1 MTLFLMNSRCVPAQ
15 RLGAAATLALAFLAS
30 HALAAAPAAPPVD
43 GGVAGLAQLASGKIV
58 GLSNAAVPLPRPG
71 ADSSAQIN
79 ALLKAPL
86 SAEAAVRIAL
96 LNNPGWQ
103 AALAGA
109 GVGISDAA
117 LNTSPAKRKALQALT
132 LLSAQA
138 RKAWIEAVA
147 AAQSAAA
154 LQQAQETALAAGD
167 LARRMAQAGNIS
179 KLQQAKD
186 QLALSEATVQLAK
199 AQQAAFNARE
209 QLIVTLG
216 LWGGQTGFAL
226 PTELPALPHQPQELP
241 DIENRALREA
251 SELRLARSQWQL
263 QLASSPRPASADA
276 LWDAMGEAAAVR
288 ALAVNTRSQAR
299 LVYNNYRTAYDVAR
313 HYQSEVVPLR
323 QFIND
328 EITLRYNGMLL
339 SVFDLL
345 ADSRAQAQAASSAME
360 AQRDFWLA
368 EADLQTLLAG
378 APVALSAA
386 PTSSASPS
394 GEAAAAGH

>member
-1 MTLFLMNSRCVPAQ
+1 MTTFFNSPATPAQ
-15 RLGAAATLALAFLAS
+15 RLGAAAALALAFLTS
-30 HALAAAPAAPPVD
+30 HALAAAPALD

-58 GLSNAAVPLPRPG
+58 GLSDAAAVPLPRPG
-71 ADSSAQIN
+71 ADSSAEIN
-79 ALLKAPL
+79 ALLKTPL

-103 AALAGA
+103 ATLAGA

-117 LNTSPAKRKALQALT
+117 LNTSPAKLKALQDLT

-138 RKAWIEAVA
+138 RKAWISAVA

-179 KLQQAKD
+179 KLQQAKN
-186 QLALSEATVQLAK
+186 QLTLSDATLQLAK

-216 LWGGQTGFAL
+216 LWGEQTGFTL
-226 PTELPALPHQPQELP
+226 PTELPALPPQPQELP
-241 DIENRALREA
+241 DIESRALREA
-251 SELRLARSQWQL
+251 MNLRLARSQWQR
-263 QLASSPRPASADA
+263 QQASKPRPASADA

-288 ALAVNTRSQAR
+288 ALAVGTRSQAR
-299 LVYNNYRTAYDVAR
+299 LVYNHYRSTYDVAR
-313 HYQSEVVPLR
+313 HYQSEVLPLR

-345 ADSRAQAQAASSAME
+345 ADTRAQAQAASSAMD

-378 APVALSAA
+378 APVVLSAA
-386 PTSSASPS
+386 PTSSASPV
-394 GEAAAAGH
+394 GETAAGH

>member
-1 MTLFLMNSRCVPAQ
+1 MTTFFNSPATPAQ
-15 RLGAAATLALAFLAS
+15 RLGAAAALALAFLTS
-30 HALAAAPAAPPVD
+30 HALAAAPALD

-58 GLSNAAVPLPRPG
+58 GLSDAAVPLPRPG
-71 ADSSAQIN
+71 ADSSAEIN

-109 GVGISDAA
+109 GAGVGISDAA
-117 LNTSPAKRKALQALT
+117 LNASPAKLKAQQTLT

-138 RKAWIEAVA
+138 RKAWISAVA

-179 KLQQAKD
+179 KLQQAKN
-186 QLALSEATVQLAK
+186 QLALSDATLQLAK

-216 LWGGQTGFAL
+216 LWGEQTGFAL
-226 PTELPALPHQPQELP
+226 PTELPTLPPQPQELP
-241 DIENRALREA
+241 DIENRAVREA
-251 SELRLARSQWQL
+251 MNLRLARSQWQR
-263 QLASSPRPASADA
+263 QQASKPRPASADA

-288 ALAVNTRSQAR
+288 ALAVSTRSQAR
-299 LVYNNYRTAYDVAR
+299 LVYNHYRSTYDVAR
-313 HYQSEVVPLR
+313 HYQSEVLPLR

-345 ADSRAQAQAASSAME
+345 ADTRAQAQATSSAME

-386 PTSSASPS
+386 PTSSASPV
-394 GEAAAAGH
+394 GEAAAGH

>member
-1 MTLFLMNSRCVPAQ
+1 MTPFFNSPATPAQ
-15 RLGAAATLALAFLAS
+15 RLGAAAALALAFLSS
-30 HALAAAPAAPPVD
+30 HALAAPALD
-43 GGVAGLAQLASGKIV
+43 GGVTGLAQLANGKIV
-58 GLSNAAVPLPRPG
+58 GLSGPVPLPRPG
-71 ADSSAQIN
+71 ADASAQIN

-117 LNTSPAKRKALQALT
+117 LNTSPAKLKALQELT

-138 RKAWIEAVA
+138 RKAWISAVA

-179 KLQQAKD
+179 KLQQAKN
-186 QLALSEATVQLAK
+186 QLALSDATLQLAK

-216 LWGGQTGFAL
+216 LWGEQTRFAL
-226 PTELPALPHQPQELP
+226 PTELPALPPQPQELP

-251 SELRLARSQWQL
+251 TNLRLARSQWQL
-263 QLASSPRPASADA
+263 QQASQPRPASADA

-288 ALAVNTRSQAR
+288 ALAVGTRSQAR
-299 LVYNNYRTAYDVAR
+299 QVYNNYRSTYDVAR
-313 HYQSEVVPLR
+313 HYQSEVLPLR

-386 PTSSASPS
+386 PTSSPSPS
-394 GEAAAAGH
+394 GEAATSAAGH

>member
-1 MTLFLMNSRCVPAQ
+1 MTTFFNSPATPAQ

-30 HALAAAPAAPPVD
+30 HALAAAPALD

-71 ADSSAQIN
+71 ADSSAEIN
-79 ALLKAPL
+79 ALLKKPL

-103 AALAGA
+103 SALAGA

-117 LNTSPAKRKALQALT
+117 LNTSPAKLKALQELT

-138 RKAWIEAVA
+138 RKAWISAVA

-186 QLALSEATVQLAK
+186 QLTLSDATVQLAK

-216 LWGGQTGFAL
+216 LWGEQTRFAL
-226 PTELPALPHQPQELP
+226 PTELPALPPQPQELP

-263 QLASSPRPASADA
+263 QQASKPRPASADA

-288 ALAVNTRSQAR
+288 ALAVGTRSQAR
-299 LVYNNYRTAYDVAR
+299 QVYNSYRTAYDVAR
-313 HYQSEVVPLR
+313 HYQSEVLPLR

-328 EITLRYNGMLL
+328 EVTLRYNGMLL

-345 ADSRAQAQAASSAME
+345 ADTRAQALAASSAMD

-378 APVALSAA
+378 APVALAA

>member
-1 MTLFLMNSRCVPAQ
+1 MTTFFNSPATPAQ
-15 RLGAAATLALAFLAS
+15 RLGAAAALALAFLTS
-30 HALAAAPAAPPVD
+30 HALAAAPALD

-58 GLSNAAVPLPRPG
+58 GLSDAAVPLPRPG
-71 ADSSAQIN
+71 ADSSAEIN
-79 ALLKAPL
+79 ALLKTPL

-103 AALAGA
+103 ATLAGA

-117 LNTSPAKRKALQALT
+117 LNTSPAKLKALQDLT

-138 RKAWIEAVA
+138 RKAWISAVA

-179 KLQQAKD
+179 KLQQAKN
-186 QLALSEATVQLAK
+186 QLTLSDATLQLAK

-216 LWGGQTGFAL
+216 LWGEQTGFTL
-226 PTELPALPHQPQELP
+226 PTELPALPPQPQELP
-241 DIENRALREA
+241 DIESRALREA
-251 SELRLARSQWQL
+251 MNLRLARSQWQR
-263 QLASSPRPASADA
+263 QQASKPRPASADA

-288 ALAVNTRSQAR
+288 ALAVGTRSQAR
-299 LVYNNYRTAYDVAR
+299 LVYNHYRSTYDVAR
-313 HYQSEVVPLR
+313 HYQSEVLPLR

-345 ADSRAQAQAASSAME
+345 ADTRAQAQAASSATE

-394 GEAAAAGH
+394 GEAAAGH

>member
-1 MTLFLMNSRCVPAQ
+1 MTLFFNSPATPAQ
-15 RLGAAATLALAFLAS
+15 RLGAAAALALAFLTS
-30 HALAAAPAAPPVD
+30 HALAAAPALD
-43 GGVAGLAQLASGKIV
+43 GGVAALARLASGKIV
-58 GLSNAAVPLPRPG
+58 GLSGAAVPLPRPG

-79 ALLKAPL
+79 ALLKTPL

-103 AALAGA
+103 ATLAGA

-117 LNTSPAKRKALQALT
+117 LNTSPAKLKALQGLT

-138 RKAWIEAVA
+138 RKAWISAVA
-147 AAQSAAA
+147 ATQSAAA

-186 QLALSEATVQLAK
+186 QLALSDATVQLAR

-216 LWGGQTGFAL
+216 LWGEQTGFAL
-226 PTELPALPHQPQELP
+226 PTQLPALPPQPQELP
-241 DIENRALREA
+241 DIENRTVREA
-251 SELRLARSQWQL
+251 MNLRLARSQWQR
-263 QLASSPRPASADA
+263 QQASQPRPASADA
-276 LWDAMGEAAAVR
+276 LWDAMGEAATVR
-288 ALAVNTRSQAR
+288 ALAVSTRSQAR
-299 LVYNNYRTAYDVAR
+299 LVYNRYRTAYDVAR
-313 HYQSEVVPLR
+313 HYQSEVLPLR

-345 ADSRAQAQAASSAME
+345 ADTRAQAQAASSAMD

-386 PTSSASPS
+386 PTSSASPA
-394 GEAAAAGH
+394 GETAAGAAAGH

>member
-1 MTLFLMNSRCVPAQ
+1 MTTFFNSPATPAQ
-15 RLGAAATLALAFLAS
+15 RLGVAAALALAFLSS
-30 HALAAAPAAPPVD
+30 HALAAPALD

-71 ADSSAQIN
+71 ADSSAEIN

-96 LNNPGWQ
+96 LNNPDWQ

-117 LNTSPAKRKALQALT
+117 LNTSPAKLKALQALT

-138 RKAWIEAVA
+138 RKAWISAVA

-186 QLALSEATVQLAK
+186 QLALSDATVQLAK

-216 LWGGQTGFAL
+216 LWGGQTAFAL
-226 PTELPALPHQPQELP
+226 PTELPALPHHPQELP

-251 SELRLARSQWQL
+251 GELRLARSQWQR
-263 QLASSPRPASADA
+263 QQASSPSPASADA

-288 ALAVNTRSQAR
+288 ALAVGTRSQAR
-299 LVYNNYRTAYDVAR
+299 LVYNNYRTAYDLAR
-313 HYQSEVVPLR
+313 HYQGEVLPLR

-328 EITLRYNGMLL
+328 EIVLRYNGMLL

-345 ADSRAQAQAASSAME
+345 ADTRAKAQAASSAIE